1 MLVSYSSRIFFKVS
15 FYSWKSVQ
23 YFTTNELVIL
33 AWMLLQ
39 KLLASGG
46 LSLMSFRTE
55 LRRHESFREMGSA
68 ISWPWRYEEIG
79 PSSEHIPR
87 VHCQT
92 LQPWCGSLNMCVP
105 ALCWRALYLLE
116 LEVLPDFILEE
127 YTKIQL
133 GMYFFNFLRK
143 KEC

>member
-1 MLVSYSSRIFFKVS
+1 MLLSYSSRIFFKVS

-23 YFTTNELVIL
+23 YFTTNELAIL

-46 LSLMSFRTE
+46 SSLMSFRAE
-55 LRRHESFREMGSA
+55 LWRRESFMEMGSA
-68 ISWPWRYEEIG
+68 IPWPWCYEEIG
-79 PSSEHIPR
+79 PSPECIPR

-92 LQPWCGSLNMCVP
+92 LHPWCRSLNMNVP
-105 ALCWRALYLLE
+105 ALSWRDLYLLE

-127 YTKIQL
+127 YKKIQL
-133 GMYFFNFLRK
+133 GIYFFNFLK
-143 KEC
+143 EKEC

>member
-23 YFTTNELVIL
+23 YFITNELAIL

-39 KLLASGG
+39 KLLASGE

-55 LRRHESFREMGSA
+55 LWRRESFREMGSA
-68 ISWPWRYEEIG
+68 ILWPWRYEEIG
-79 PSSEHIPR
+79 PSSECIPS

-92 LQPWCGSLNMCVP
+92 LHPWCGSLMCVP

-116 LEVLPDFILEE
+116 SEVLPDFILEE

-133 GMYFFNFLRK
+133 GIYFFNFLK
-143 KEC
+143 EKEC